1 MIKKLKKGIQVFLSN
16 KFLLIIG
23 LIAEVYFIGY
33 TILINWAGCFF
44 CVALPVYVYT
54 RIKEQQ
60 MKQMEHEVK
69 KDLLLH
75 LLNDVPINEEKENEA
90 LKIQNAAI
98 RSAETKFIA
107 TVFYWGSMF
116 FFLAVYCIEHFH

>member
-1 MIKKLKKGIQVFLSN
+1 MIEKLKEGIQIFLSN

-44 CVALPVYVYT
+44 CVALPVYVYMTIKDQQT
-54 RIKEQQ
+54 RKANYEFDDELFLKRLGNLEIS
-60 MKQMEHEVK
+60 
-69 KDLLLH
+69 
-75 LLNDVPINEEKENEA
+75 NEEQNKA
-90 LKIQNAAI
+90 LELQNAAI
-98 RSAETKFIA
+98 RCRKTKNRA

-116 FFLAVYCIEHFH
+116 FFLAVYCIEHFR